1 MKFDME
7 ATTLST
13 LTKKTSSSSDD
24 LGSLVRQLAVA
35 ADPLEGFFDG
45 EGRASFDD
53 FKTRTDEIAVEIDAA
68 LSSVLMGIAGMD
80 KAFI

>member
-1 MKFDME
+1 M
-7 ATTLST
+7 
-13 LTKKTSSSSDD
+13 
-24 LGSLVRQLAVA
+24 A

-80 KAFI
+80 KAFIQGEEEMVETTQAAQASSDFDGARFGSSR